1 MADLIAFLGLP
12 FLACVLM
19 GTMLGYLGIHV
30 LKREVIFID
39 IAVAQV
45 AAMGA
50 IAAHIVWDVE
60 GDSLVSLIF
69 SLGCVWLMAVFYAVA
84 RKKITQISIEAVIGI
99 SYAITTAGALFL
111 IGLHPGHL
119 HVTDMLA
126 GSLLWL
132 APNTLIVSFV
142 VFAIVALMLTLLC
155 RPLTAISEDYATA
168 SNKGVKVVW
177 YDFAFYALLGT
188 VITLSVRM
196 SGVLGVFAFLII
208 PATTSALLA
217 QAWLSRVLYAWI
229 TAVIASIAG
238 LLFAYYLDFSVG
250 PPIAL
255 FLGLLLVIVA
265 TIKRALLDKELV
277 I

>member
-50 IAAHIVWDVE
+50 IGAHIVWHVE
-60 GDSLVSLIF
+60 EDSLASLAF

-132 APNTLIVSFV
+132 APNTLIETFV
-142 VFAIVALMLTLLC
+142 VFLIVGLMLALFR
-155 RPLTAISEDYATA
+155 RPLTTVSEDYSAA
-168 SNKGVKVVW
+168 SNKGLKVVW
-177 YDFAFYALLGT
+177 YDFVFYVLLGT

-196 SGVLGVFAFLII
+196 SGVLCVFAFLII
-208 PATTSALLA
+208 PATASALLS
-217 QAWLSRVLYAWI
+217 QSWLSRVLFAWI
-229 TAVIASIAG
+229 MMIVASIAG

-255 FLGLLLVIVA
+255 FLGLLLLVV
-265 TIKRALLDKELV
+265 TIIKKALLGKES
-277 I
+277 II

>member
-1 MADLIAFLGLP
+1 MADLIAFLGVP
-12 FLACVLM
+12 FLACLLM
-19 GTMLGYLGIHV
+19 GSMLGYLGIHV

-50 IAAHIVWDVE
+50 IAAHMLWDVE
-60 GDSLVSLIF
+60 EDSLVSLAF

-119 HVTDMLA
+119 HATEMLA

-132 APNTLIVSFV
+132 APNTLIVALV
-142 VFAIVALMLTLLC
+142 VFVIVGLMLALFR
-155 RPLTAISEDYATA
+155 RPLTAVSEDYSAV
-168 SNKGVKVVW
+168 SHEGVKVIW
-177 YDFAFYALLGT
+177 WDFIFYALLGT

-196 SGVLGVFAFLII
+196 SGVLCVFAFLII

-217 QAWLSRVLYAWI
+217 QTWLFRILYAWI
-229 TAVIASIAG
+229 TAIIASIAG

-255 FLGLLLVIVA
+255 FLGLLLVVVA
-265 TIKRALLDKELV
+265 IIKKVTLGKESV
-277 I
+277 T